1 MDDRSY
7 DPRSLRSL
15 LPGVGRKL
23 GLEAAVETGIIWQ
36 RWPEIVGPAVAAH
49 AEPTSLRGGIL
60 RVRTDSP
67 TWATEI
73 GYLGRQIALKA
84 NEVAGRE
91 MVTEVR
97 VWTGPG
103 TPPRSVTKPDPDVT
117 DSALGGVS
125 DELKRKDPVTALEA
139 AKAAWKRRFS
149 GWR

>member
-1 MDDRSY
+1 MSK
-7 DPRSLRSL
+7 DPSPLRSL

-23 GLEAAVETGIIWQ
+23 GLEAALETGLIWQ
-36 RWPEIVGPAVAAH
+36 RWEEIVGPAVAAH
-49 AEPTSLRGGIL
+49 AEPTSLRAGVL

-67 TWATEI
+67 AWATEI

-84 NEVAGRE
+84 NEVTGRE

-103 TPPRSVTKPDPDVT
+103 KPAGPSTSVPPPADKESSTPPSGRAERPDP
-117 DSALGGVS
+117 A
-125 DELKRKDPVTALEA
+125 TALAA

-149 GWR
+149 RGF